1 MTAEKLQDLPAEKF
15 TGCADKK
22 SAAET
27 SEIGAPCED
36 EKTAADRD
44 GKVAA
49 GAVENMTGAG
59 AVKEAVAPAAVN
71 GALRMDGEITA
82 GTAKKEAAPAAVNGA
97 PHADGNL
104 EKPENYNPIF
114 YTAIAAMPKKLLSD
128 RAFSVYQKLENDGVS
143 YRAIF
148 HPALFTA
155 DGVKAYVPVD
165 EQTVVV
171 KNLFLRNDTGTK
183 MYLLVQCYD
192 KHADLKALR
201 AFLGSSRLGFCS
213 EERLEKFLDV
223 AAGSVSPLCIA
234 NDKEHRV
241 QLILDADLQNYPV
254 ICMHPDDNTGSLY
267 VSYADL
273 LRFVKDSGHEPLFYR
288 V

>member
-1 MTAEKLQDLPAEKF
+1 MMTAEKIRDLPAEDF
-15 TGCADKK
+15 TGRADEKA
-22 SAAET
+22 AAET
-27 SEIGAPCED
+27 AENGAACED
-36 EKTAADRD
+36 EKTAAGGD

-59 AVKEAVAPAAVN
+59 AVKEAVAPAAEN
-71 GALRMDGEITA
+71 GAAHMDGKIA
-82 GTAKKEAAPAAVNGA
+82 SGTNECRVSG
-97 PHADGNL
+97 ADGNV

-114 YTAIAAMPKKLLSD
+114 YTAIAAMPKNLLSE

-234 NDKEHRV
+234 NDEDRRV
-241 QLILDADLQNYPV
+241 QLVLDADLQNYPV
-254 ICMHPDDNTGSLY
+254 ICMHPNDNTGSLY